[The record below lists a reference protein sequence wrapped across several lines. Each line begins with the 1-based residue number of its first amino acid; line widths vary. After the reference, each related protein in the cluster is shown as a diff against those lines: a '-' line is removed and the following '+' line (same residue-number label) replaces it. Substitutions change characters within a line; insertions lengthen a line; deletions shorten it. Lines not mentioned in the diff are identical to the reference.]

1 MQLTSALLEVLRV
14 SSLLLVFSTEILFL
28 AQKREP
34 IYHALP
40 FSCFLLFFIL
50 KTYLSRPS
58 QVYLVDFSC
67 FRPPNSWRVPFS
79 TYLEHARMFNIFDK
93 ESLSFMARMLTSSGQ
108 SENTYLPPAL
118 HYIPPRST
126 DQESIDEF
134 RMVAFP
140 VFEDLMSKTN
150 LSPRDIDILIVNSS
164 VICPSPSLASMI
176 INKYALREDVKS
188 FNVSGMGCSA
198 SAISIDIAQNI
209 LKTRRNSNAV
219 IISTEILSTGWYSG
233 KERPMLILNCSF
245 RTGSAAI
252 LLTNKREDTK
262 TPKYVLLRS
271 LRTQRANDDLAYNS
285 AMREEDSNGLVG
297 FALKKDLM
305 KAVGETLMSNFTIL
319 GSLTF
324 PFTEKIRYVVSVLW
338 KRFFDKSAEV
348 YIPSFRPIIQ
358 HFCLPTSGKAL
369 IGEIGKGLKLGE
381 KDVEA
386 ALMTLHR
393 FGNQSSSSLWYELAY
408 MEGKERVKKGDKV
421 WMLGFGSG
429 LKCTSLVWKC
439 VRPIVGEA
447 QRGPW
452 ADSIDSYPVLSIDQR
467 DS

>member
-1 MQLTSALLEVLRV
+1 MQLTSALSEVLRV
-14 SSLLLVFSTEILFL
+14 SSLLLVFSTEILFI

-79 TYLEHARMFNIFDK
+79 TYLEHARMFNIFDE

-134 RMVAFP
+134 QMVAFP

-164 VICPSPSLASMI
+164 VICPSPSLSSII
-176 INKYALREDVKS
+176 INKYALRDDVKS
-188 FNVSGMGCSA
+188 FNLSGMGCSA
-198 SAISIDIAQNI
+198 SAICIDIAQNI
-209 LKTRRNSNAV
+209 LKTLKNSNAV

-252 LLTNKREDTK
+252 LLTNKREEK
-262 TPKYVLLRS
+262 KIPKYVLLRS
-271 LRTQRANDDLAYNS
+271 LRTQRAYNDLAYNS
-285 AMREEDSNGLVG
+285 AMREEDSNGLIG

-324 PFTEKIRYVVSVLW
+324 PFTEKIRYAVSIIW

-348 YIPSFRPIIQ
+348 YIPSFRSIIQ
-358 HFCLPTSGKAL
+358 HFCLPTSGKTL

-439 VRPIVGEA
+439 VGHIVGEA

-452 ADSIDSYPVLSIDQR
+452 ADSIDSYPVLSVDQR